1 MDIDYIKKNLQE
13 YVEVDS
19 VFDLKQQCLVKYITL
34 HNENEVFS
42 EGGVY
47 NGMGDNCVRIKID
60 GKSKRIPL
68 VFKHDNGEIYYKTR
82 IFMKEQLIMN
92 RANFDELLE
101 IVESQQQVIDK
112 LCKKIKNY
120 ENILEELG
128 FGE

>member
-1 MDIDYIKKNLQE
+1 MDIDYIKKKLQD
-13 YVEVDS
+13 YVEVES

-34 HNENEVFS
+34 HNDSEIFN

-68 VFKHDNGEIYYKTR
+68 EFKHDNGEIYYKTR

-92 RANFDELLE
+92 RNNFNELLE

-112 LCKKIKNY
+112 LCKKISG
-120 ENILEELG
+120 LEEDLRI
-128 FGE
+128 